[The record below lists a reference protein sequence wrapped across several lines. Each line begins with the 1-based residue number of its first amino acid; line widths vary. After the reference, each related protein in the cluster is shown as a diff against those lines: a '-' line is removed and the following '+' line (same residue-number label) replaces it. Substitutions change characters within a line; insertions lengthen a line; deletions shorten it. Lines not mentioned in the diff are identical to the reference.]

1 MILSQAIAEYVAW
14 RQSHGARFVTSAHVL
29 QQFCKS
35 LPEATPCDMV
45 TQSDALRFLR
55 GDGRLTRTRKNRYG
69 ALAGFYRYAISRGH
83 ATQSPLPAAAA
94 EPKPPPSAPP
104 YIYSR
109 RELQRLFAAI
119 ERCFRSAIRL
129 DGDTFRV
136 LLLLLYGAG
145 LRRGEA
151 LRLAMRDVDPAEA
164 LLVVRDT
171 KFFKS
176 RLVPV
181 APQLAAALERYARQ
195 RSERP
200 LPKGNDSTFLANR
213 DGSPV
218 NPATA
223 AGAFSRLLAAA
234 GICRRGDGGRAPCL
248 HSLRHA
254 AAVDRVTAWY
264 REGADVQRL
273 LPALS
278 TWLGHSSLEG
288 TQVYLSM
295 TPELLQEASARF
307 DRYVNGEGGE

>member
-1 MILSQAIAEYVAW
+1 VILSQAIAEYVAW
-14 RQSHGARFVTSAHVL
+14 RRSHGARFVTSAHVL
-29 QQFCKS
+29 HQFCKS
-35 LPEATPCDMV
+35 LPEETPCDMV
-45 TQSDALRFLR
+45 TQSDALRFLQ

-83 ATQSPLPAAAA
+83 APRSPLPPAET

-109 RELQRLFAAI
+109 RELRLLFASI
-119 ERCFRSAIRL
+119 EQCFRRAIRI
-129 DGDTFRV
+129 DGDTFRI

-145 LRRGEA
+145 LRRAEA
-151 LRLAMRDVDPAEA
+151 LRLAMRDVDPAEE

-171 KFFKS
+171 KFFKN

-181 APQLAAALERYARQ
+181 TPQLAAALSGYAKQ

-200 LPKGNDSTFLANR
+200 LPKGRDSTFLANR

-218 NPATA
+218 HPGTA
-223 AGAFSRLLAAA
+223 AGAFTRLLKAA
-234 GICRRGDGGRAPCL
+234 GICRQDDGRGAPCL

-254 AAVDRVTAWY
+254 AAIHRVTAWY
-264 REGADVQRL
+264 REGADVQRR

-278 TWLGHSSLEG
+278 TWLGHSDLAG

-307 DRYVNGEGGE
+307 DRYVNGGGGE